1 MQLYKHSSRKP
12 ESNRKPRVEKLT
24 VSDRVCKRFSIQ
36 RCFTVRLL
44 HLTKKKTNAQNA
56 ETHCSKMM
64 TAQMLNTVRYRN
76 LPGNK
81 PSTWILNVQKAQT
94 HLRNWQTL
102 SFIQVTSTKCAREVF
117 LRDRCSPWCSSW
129 CIQLCSSGSESVYK
143 HTIQRKS
150 SQLPQ
155 RAHSQL
161 LRVKMSLV
169 YNVQWGIEISHTE
182 CMDGEHDTVRWRE
195 VNACSLCA
203 CCCSHKPQDVFS
215 QRRQSTGE
223 EDLYWSHG
231 GEMWPGTNVR

>member
-12 ESNRKPRVEKLT
+12 ERNRKAGVEKLT

-36 RCFTVRLL
+36 RRFTVRLL

-64 TAQMLNTVRYRN
+64 TAQTLNTVRYRN
-76 LPGNK
+76 LAGNT
-81 PSTWILNVQKAQT
+81 PL
-94 HLRNWQTL
+94 
-102 SFIQVTSTKCAREVF
+102 F

-129 CIQLCSSGSESVYK
+129 CIQLCSSGSESAYI

-161 LRVKMSLV
+161 LRVKTSLV

-182 CMDGEHDTVRWRE
+182 CMDGEHYTVRWRE
-195 VNACSLCA
+195 VNA

-223 EDLYWSHG
+223 EDLYWSHRG
-231 GEMWPGTNVR
+231 GNVTWD